1 MGINMKKFKFESILG
16 MGLLTLAILGFI
28 LSVILSLP
36 KDDKVAGRAE
46 TLPSIPDNL
55 FSKDNQLTKDIQS
68 LTVPTNIPV
77 KPNQANI
84 GRVNVFESY

>member
-1 MGINMKKFKFESILG
+1 MKKFKFESILG

-36 KDDKVAGRAE
+36 KDEQVIGRAE
-46 TLPSIPDNL
+46 TLPSIPGDL
-55 FSKDNQLTKDIQS
+55 FSKDNELTQAIQS
-68 LTVPTNIPV
+68 LTIPTNIPV

-84 GRVNVFESY
+84 GRGNVFESY